1 MYPSDHLILAS
12 VLLHQQEL
20 QAEAERRRLLRDSSE
35 ASVDAAGGPLI
46 ALRRAVGSAL
56 VQAGER
62 VRGAKQVSGGARLR
76 PAR

>member
-12 VLLHQQEL
+12 VHLHQQEL
-20 QAEAERRRLLRDSSE
+20 QAEAERRRLLRDNSE
-35 ASVDAAGGPLI
+35 ASFDAAGGPLI
-46 ALRRAVGSAL
+46 TLRRAVGTAL

-62 VRGAKQVSGGARLR
+62 VQGAKQASGDARLR